1 MADFHRMQPPTAFD
15 YRRLTI
21 AERLQLVE
29 DIWDSIAEDAD
40 EATLPLTAAER
51 AELDRRLAELDA
63 NPSGGMSW
71 DTVRARLVDRLTR

>member
-1 MADFHRMQPPTAFD
+1 MSADAAFD

-40 EATLPLTAAER
+40 AATLPLSEAE
-51 AELDRRLAELDA
+51 LAELERRRAEMDA
-63 NPSGGMSW
+63 NPGLGETW
-71 DTVRARLVDRLTR
+71 DVVRARIIDRMSR

>member
-1 MADFHRMQPPTAFD
+1 MSADAAFD

-40 EATLPLTAAER
+40 TATLPLSEAEL
-51 AELDRRLAELDA
+51 AELDRRCAEMEA
-63 NPSGGMSW
+63 NPGRGETW
-71 DTVRARLVDRLTR
+71 DVVRARIVDRMSR